1 MKYIDFCELIS
12 GPGFDLGGEG
22 AMYSWMLRVNTVLTL
37 SVTVLAALCAV
48 ASLTD
53 GLHRPSPAVE
63 LEVLSVGP
71 LERLRNGD
79 DRIALTLSIKADLE
93 SVFTWNT
100 KQLFVFVAAEYWSP
114 EEGFNQISLWDTII
128 EKKEHAKINQ
138 QIKSKLLRKA
148 TRVGY
153 FTYPFQGKDLQ
164 GRDFNLTMH
173 WNVMPITGA
182 FFTDKVVVPGF
193 QLPKSYN

>member
-1 MKYIDFCELIS
+1 M
-12 GPGFDLGGEG
+12 
-22 AMYSWMLRVNTVLTL
+22 NTVVTL

-48 ASLTD
+48 ASVSD
-53 GLHRPSPAVE
+53 NLHRPSPFVE
-63 LEVLSVGP
+63 LEVLNFGP

-79 DRIALTLSIKADLE
+79 DRVSLLLNIKADLE

-128 EKKEHAKINQ
+128 EKKENAKISQ
-138 QIKSKLLRKA
+138 QVRSKLSR

-153 FTYPFQGKDLQ
+153 FTYPFQGKDLH
-164 GRDFNLTMH
+164 GRDFNLTMY
-173 WNVMPITGA
+173 WNVMPVTGV
-182 FFTDKVVVPGF
+182 FSMDKVVVPGF